1 MREEQGRDTWL
12 GTQGFLR
19 RGVLGS
25 AFRHVAE
32 QRAPLLGGS
41 LPRPLSRSSSL
52 LLVVRLSLDKCQL
65 PASFGCLDPVCGIN
79 RILWG
84 GVLQT

>member
-1 MREEQGRDTWL
+1 MREEQERHMARHSGPSQER
-12 GTQGFLR
+12 
-19 RGVLGS
+19 VLGS
-25 AFRHVAE
+25 AFRHLAE

-41 LPRPLSRSSSL
+41 LPRPLSRPRSL

-84 GVLQT
+84 GVCKPE